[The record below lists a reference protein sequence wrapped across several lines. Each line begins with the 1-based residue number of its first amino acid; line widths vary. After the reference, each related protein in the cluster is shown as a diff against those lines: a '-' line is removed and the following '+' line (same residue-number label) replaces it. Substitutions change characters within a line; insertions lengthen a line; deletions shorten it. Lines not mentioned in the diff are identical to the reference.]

1 MKSFS
6 SQTLIIATLLFA
18 VVQGQAAPKDD
29 LRDFMHAKLTHSQK
43 VLEGLTSNDFDL
55 IAKHAEQLTQVSQAS
70 NWQVLQTEDYIEQS
84 REFRRAS
91 SAVRDAAKKKNLDG
105 AALAYVDMTMKC
117 VNCHK
122 YVRGVRLAKLDK

>member
-1 MKSFS
+1 MNGVPVYVLAIG
-6 SQTLIIATLLFA
+6 TVLFA
-18 VVQGQAAPKDD
+18 AFQGEGKPKND

-55 IAKHAEQLTQVSQAS
+55 IAKHAESLTELSLAS
-70 NWQVLQTEDYIEQS
+70 NWQVLQTEDYVEQS

-122 YVRGVRLAKLDK
+122 YVRGVRIANLEK